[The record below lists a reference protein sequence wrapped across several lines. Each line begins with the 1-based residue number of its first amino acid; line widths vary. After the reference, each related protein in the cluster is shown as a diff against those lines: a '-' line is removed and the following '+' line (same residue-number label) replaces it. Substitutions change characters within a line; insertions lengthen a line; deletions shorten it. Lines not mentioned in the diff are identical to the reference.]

1 MSAIP
6 FVREDAIDGIA
17 DQRLN
22 KGPGRH
28 ESARRDQVGLADET
42 KFKGRPFS
50 ALKSLRPQQ
59 GVEQVTQQAGS
70 DEGGE

>member
-1 MSAIP
+1 VHH
-6 FVREDAIDGIA
+6 VREDAIDGTA

-22 KGPGRH
+22 KGSGRH
-28 ESARRDQVGLADET
+28 ESARRDRVGLADET

>member
-6 FVREDAIDGIA
+6 FVREDTIDGIA

-22 KGPGRH
+22 KGSGRH
-28 ESARRDQVGLADET
+28 ESARRDQIGLADEI
-42 KFKGRPFS
+42 KFKGGRFS